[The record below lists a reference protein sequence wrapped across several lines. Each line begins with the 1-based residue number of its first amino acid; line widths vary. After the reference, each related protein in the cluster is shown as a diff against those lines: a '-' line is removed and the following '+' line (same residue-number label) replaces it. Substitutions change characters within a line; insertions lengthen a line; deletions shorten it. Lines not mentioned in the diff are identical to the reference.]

1 VGGLRV
7 GLVAVLFG
15 LLGARQ
21 LARGSLFGLPGGGL
35 GGGLGGDGG
44 LRARDRVLPTS
55 VLDPRTF
62 HKPGL

>member
-1 VGGLRV
+1 
-7 GLVAVLFG
+7 VLFG

-35 GGGLGGDGG
+35 GRGLGGDGG

-55 VLDPRTF
+55 VLDSRTF
-62 HKPGL
+62 HKSGL